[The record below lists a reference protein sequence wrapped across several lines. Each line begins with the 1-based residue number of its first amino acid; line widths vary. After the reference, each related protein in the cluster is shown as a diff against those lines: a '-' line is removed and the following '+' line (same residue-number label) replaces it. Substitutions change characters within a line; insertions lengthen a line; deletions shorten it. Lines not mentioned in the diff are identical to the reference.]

1 MTNPYKGKFE
11 VCLRGII
18 ENNGRILVCHS
29 KKKDYYYLPGG
40 HLEYG
45 EKIKDALARELKEEL
60 DASLDKFSFIGAVD
74 NIFTEDGENHHEVNL
89 VFKVKLKV
97 NKTKSLEDH
106 IDFAF
111 IDKKEFAKAAF
122 YPIALKKAILKW
134 LKDKKIFLASQY

>member
-45 EKIKDALARELKEEL
+45 EKIKRRSGARVE
-60 DASLDKFSFIGAVD
+60 GRVRR
-74 NIFTEDGENHHEVNL
+74 
-89 VFKVKLKV
+89 VFWINFLL
-97 NKTKSLEDH
+97 SARL
-106 IDFAF
+106 I
-111 IDKKEFAKAAF
+111 
-122 YPIALKKAILKW
+122 
-134 LKDKKIFLASQY
+134 IFLLKTERITTK